1 VKEVILATNPSV
13 EGEATAQYL
22 SQIIKP
28 LGVRVT
34 RIARGVPMGGD
45 LQYIDEVT
53 LSKSLEN
60 RSPL

>member
-1 VKEVILATNPSV
+1 V

-28 LGVRVT
+28 LNIRVT

-60 RSPL
+60 RSPI

>member
-1 VKEVILATNPSV
+1 
-13 EGEATAQYL
+13 
-22 SQIIKP
+22 
-28 LGVRVT
+28 VT

-60 RSPL
+60 RSPI